1 MTSFDEPF
9 LVREGG
15 PDNDQ
20 TIPIEKGSTAMGRQT
35 TNDVIVPEVGVSR
48 KHAEIVEGDGQ
59 YHLRDLETTN
69 GTFVNGKR
77 ITNGD
82 HLLQDGDSI
91 RLGTSEVALVFRSPT
106 ATTLELTLTDTVF
119 EDLPPVEPGE
129 STQPATMVLEVR
141 SASGPP
147 EPDDLY
153 EGTVRLNVK
162 AEGGMSLLMDF
173 TKQLRERPEFRLL
186 RMANNKE
193 GGVDLVL
200 ALREPLSLRQILSA
214 VEGVVDVSPTR
225 GRDFS
230 PESPDAPLTVVLR
243 TQAISDDRTAG

>member
-91 RLGTSEVALVFRSPT
+91 RLGTS
-106 ATTLELTLTDTVF
+106 
-119 EDLPPVEPGE
+119 
-129 STQPATMVLEVR
+129 
-141 SASGPP
+141 
-147 EPDDLY
+147 
-153 EGTVRLNVK
+153 
-162 AEGGMSLLMDF
+162 
-173 TKQLRERPEFRLL
+173 
-186 RMANNKE
+186 
-193 GGVDLVL
+193 
-200 ALREPLSLRQILSA
+200 
-214 VEGVVDVSPTR
+214 
-225 GRDFS
+225 
-230 PESPDAPLTVVLR
+230 
-243 TQAISDDRTAG
+243 